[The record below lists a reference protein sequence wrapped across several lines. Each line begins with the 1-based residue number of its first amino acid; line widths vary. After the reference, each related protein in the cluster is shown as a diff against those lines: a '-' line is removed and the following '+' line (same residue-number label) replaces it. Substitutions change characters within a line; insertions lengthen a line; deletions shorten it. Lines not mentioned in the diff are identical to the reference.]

1 MRLTDNVPD
10 EESSL
15 GDSHRIVPSGH
26 QGIGLEMVMRVKSVI
41 LPPPV
46 ISP

>member
-15 GDSHRIVPSGH
+15 GDSHRVVPTGH
-26 QGIGLEMVMRVKSVI
+26 QGVGLELVMRVLEV
-41 LPPPV
+41 
-46 ISP
+46 